1 MHLRGL
7 GGENQRFPQF
17 AMVAQRR
24 PRGAFLALPCS
35 LGFRHRSAPPPAGFQ
50 RPGDQ
55 PPQKAQSKA
64 ERREGACNRAAEA
77 QRRPFAVEE
86 GQGSGWSFRLA
97 GGSGAK
103 RTLAR
108 RGGARLR
115 PSRIPKARGS
125 APAKGPKQ
133 TGASCARLQAHSGG
147 AATAFCGEEEQ
158 GSDATAAFSPIAKK
172 PPE

>member
-1 MHLRGL
+1 MQEEAELSGL
-7 GGENQRFPQF
+7 WPDE
-17 AMVAQRR
+17 A
-24 PRGAFLALPCS
+24 AL
-35 LGFRHRSAPPPAGFQ
+35 GSA
-50 RPGDQ
+50 
-55 PPQKAQSKA
+55 
-64 ERREGACNRAAEA
+64 
-77 QRRPFAVEE
+77 
-86 GQGSGWSFRLA
+86 
-97 GGSGAK
+97 
-103 RTLAR
+103 
-108 RGGARLR
+108 